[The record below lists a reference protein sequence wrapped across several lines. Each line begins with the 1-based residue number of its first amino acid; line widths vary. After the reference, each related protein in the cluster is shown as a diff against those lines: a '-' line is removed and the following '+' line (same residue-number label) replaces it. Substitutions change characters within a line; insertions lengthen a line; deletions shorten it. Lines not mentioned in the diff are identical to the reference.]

1 LAPCLYGLIDAA
13 VGCLQRTDHNV
24 LYRFILFGMWFE
36 GALTLPEGFC
46 VIHFLFMS
54 NDGDRS
60 DFLRVLRHDLRTPIN
75 HVIGYSE
82 LLLEDLEDSDEALI
96 RDDLVK
102 ILGSGRELLAL
113 VNESLSVNEA
123 EIGPSD
129 LERMGTQLRS
139 PLNAIIGYSELICE
153 DLDDSAE
160 STVVAD
166 LRRIQ
171 TAGRQLLPMVNAV
184 LDLWADF
191 QAPQRE
197 PLSAH
202 TTADHM
208 PDLPSSPFDD
218 DALLDAA
225 DGLILVVDDNSTNRD
240 ILARRLDKLGYAVL
254 TAVNVLE
261 ALELLGEKQFDLVLL
276 DIMMPIMNG
285 YEVLDRMKADSE
297 LRNIPVIVLSASDE
311 MQSAVRSIQRG
322 AEDYLAKPFDPVLL
336 RARIRSSLQ
345 KKRWRDQEEI
355 YRRQIEEEKRGAD
368 DLLHVILPVEI
379 VTELKQTQQ
388 VVPRRYDNVAVMFCD
403 IVSFTDYCDKRT
415 PQEVMPELQR
425 LIEAFETIALEHELD
440 KIKTIGDSFMGA
452 AGLLRPTECPVTS
465 CIKAGSAMFQ
475 AASNHPAGW
484 NLRIGIHVG
493 PVVGGLLGHRQYLFD
508 LFGDT
513 VNTAARMESYGQP
526 GSISLSAKAWERIA
540 TKADG
545 QSLGLIRVKGK
556 GEMEMF
562 RFESF
567 REQPRSP
574 VCVP

>member
-1 LAPCLYGLIDAA
+1 MIDF
-13 VGCLQRTDHNV
+13 Q
-24 LYRFILFGMWFE
+24 
-36 GALTLPEGFC
+36 
-46 VIHFLFMS
+46 FMS
-54 NDGDRS
+54 NGGERS

-82 LLLEDLEDSDEALI
+82 LLLEDLEDGDEALI
-96 RDDLVK
+96 RDDLLK

-153 DLDDSAE
+153 DLDVSAE

-184 LDLWADF
+184 LDLWADSH
-191 QAPQRE
+191 APQRE
-197 PLSAH
+197 PLPAH
-202 TTADHM
+202 TTADHI
-208 PDLPSSPFDD
+208 PDLPLSPFDD
-218 DALLDAA
+218 DALLDVA

-240 ILARRLDKLGYAVL
+240 ILARRLTKLGYQVS
-254 TAVNVLE
+254 TAVNGLE
-261 ALELLGEKQFDLVLL
+261 ALELLGEKRFDLVLL
-276 DIMMPIMNG
+276 DIMMPVMNG
-285 YEVLDRMKADSE
+285 YVVLDRMKADSE

-322 AEDYLAKPFDPVLL
+322 AEDYLTKPFDPILL
-336 RARIRSSLQ
+336 KARIRSSLQ

-355 YRRQIEEEKRGAD
+355 YRRQIEEERRRAD
-368 DLLHVILPVEI
+368 ELLHVILPEEI

-388 VVPRRYDNVAVMFCD
+388 VVPRRYENVAVMFCD

-415 PQEVMPELQR
+415 PQEVMPELQQ

-440 KIKTIGDSFMGA
+440 KIKTIGDSFMAA

-465 CIKAGSAMFQ
+465 CIKAGLAMFQ
-475 AASNHPAGW
+475 AAIHHPAGW

-540 TKADG
+540 TKAEG

-567 REQPRSP
+567 REQARSP

>member
-1 LAPCLYGLIDAA
+1 
-13 VGCLQRTDHNV
+13 
-24 LYRFILFGMWFE
+24 
-36 GALTLPEGFC
+36 
-46 VIHFLFMS
+46 MS
-54 NDGDRS
+54 NGGDRS

-82 LLLEDLEDSDEALI
+82 LLLEDLEDGDESLI
-96 RDDLVK
+96 LEDLRK
-102 ILGSGRELLAL
+102 ILSSGRELLAL

-123 EIGPSD
+123 DIGPGE

-153 DLDDSAE
+153 DLDDSSE

-184 LDLWADF
+184 LDLWADSRVAH
-191 QAPQRE
+191 QP
-197 PLSAH
+197 PLPNH
-202 TTADHM
+202 TPDHHVAEA
-208 PDLPSSPFDD
+208 PSSPFADD
-218 DALLDAA
+218 SWLDAA
-225 DGLILVVDDNSTNRD
+225 DASILVVDDNSTNRD
-240 ILARRLDKLGYAVL
+240 ILARRLIKLGYGVS
-254 TAVNVLE
+254 TAVHGRE
-261 ALELLGEKQFDLVLL
+261 ALEFLAEQRFDLVLL

-285 YEVLDRMKADSE
+285 YQVLDRMKSDAV

-336 RARIRSSLQ
+336 KARIRSSLQ
-345 KKRWRDQEEI
+345 KKFWRDQEEI
-355 YRRQIEEEKRGAD
+355 YRRQIEEEKRRSD
-368 DLLHVILPVEI
+368 ELLHVILPEEI

-440 KIKTIGDSFMGA
+440 KIKTIGDSFMAA

-465 CIKAGSAMFQ
+465 CIQ
-475 AASNHPAGW
+475 AALAMLEAASHHPAGW
-484 NLRIGIHVG
+484 SLRIGIHVG

-513 VNTAARMESYGQP
+513 VNTASRMESYGQP
-526 GSISLSAKAWERIA
+526 GSIALSATAWERIA
-540 TKADG
+540 AKAEA
-545 QSLGLIRVKGK
+545 QSLGLIQVKGK
-556 GEMEMF
+556 GELEMF
-562 RFESF
+562 RFERF
-567 REQPRSP
+567 RQ
-574 VCVP
+574 

>member
-1 LAPCLYGLIDAA
+1 
-13 VGCLQRTDHNV
+13 
-24 LYRFILFGMWFE
+24 
-36 GALTLPEGFC
+36 
-46 VIHFLFMS
+46 MS
-54 NDGDRS
+54 NSGDRS
-60 DFLRVLRHDLRTPIN
+60 AFLRVLRHDLRTPIN

-82 LLLEDLEDSDEALI
+82 LLLEDLDDGDEALI

-153 DLDDSAE
+153 DLDESSE

-184 LDLWADF
+184 LDLWADS
-191 QAPQRE
+191 QAPQPE
-197 PLSAH
+197 PLSAY
-202 TTADHM
+202 TTADNM
-208 PDLPSSPFDD
+208 PDLPSSSLGD

-225 DGLILVVDDNSTNRD
+225 DGLILVVDDNSSNRD
-240 ILARRLDKLGYAVL
+240 ILARRLTRLGYEVS
-254 TAVNVLE
+254 TAVNGLE
-261 ALELLGEKQFDLVLL
+261 ALELLVEKRFDLVLL

-336 RARIRSSLQ
+336 KARIRSSLQ
-345 KKRWRDQEEI
+345 KKRWRDQEDL
-355 YRRQIEEEKRGAD
+355 YRRQIEEEKRRAD

-379 VTELKQTQQ
+379 VTELKQTKQ

-440 KIKTIGDSFMGA
+440 KIKTIGDSFMA
-452 AGLLRPTECPVTS
+452 AGGLLRPTDCPVTS
-465 CIKAGSAMFQ
+465 CIKAGLAMFE
-475 AASNHPAGW
+475 AVGLHPAGW

-526 GSISLSAKAWERIA
+526 GSISMSARAWESIA
-540 TKADG
+540 TKAEG

-567 REQPRSP
+567 RD
-574 VCVP
+574 